1 MGGKMI
7 AIDGRLI
14 QNIGGGLYSV
24 AFYALFF
31 WRVFKENPGNRLVE
45 CGVITLA
52 VFFAMIP
59 LTKLQDPPDWVFAPW
74 LILVILLCFS
84 TLFFVVQRAYRAIRR
99 HKDA

>member
-7 AIDGRLI
+7 AMNGRLI
-14 QNIGGGLYSV
+14 QDIGGGLYSFV
-24 AFYALFF
+24 FYALFF
-31 WRVFKENPGNRLVE
+31 WRVFKENPGNRVVE

-74 LILVILLCFS
+74 LILVTLLCFS
-84 TLFFVVQRAYRAIRR
+84 TLFFVLQRVYRAIRR
-99 HKDA
+99 RKDA

>member
-1 MGGKMI
+1 MI
-7 AIDGRLI
+7 AMNGRLI
-14 QNIGGGLYSV
+14 QDIGGGLYSV
-24 AFYALFF
+24 VFYVLFF
-31 WRVFKENPGNRLVE
+31 WRVFKENPGNRVVE

-84 TLFFVVQRAYRAIRR
+84 TLFFVLQRAYRAIRR
-99 HKDA
+99 RKDA

>member
-24 AFYALFF
+24 VFYALLF
-31 WRVFKENPGNRLVE
+31 WRVFKENPGNRVVE
-45 CGVITLA
+45 CGVITVA
-52 VFFAMIP
+52 VFFAMLP
-59 LTKLQDPPDWVFAPW
+59 LAKLQDPPVWVFAPW

-99 HKDA
+99 RKDA